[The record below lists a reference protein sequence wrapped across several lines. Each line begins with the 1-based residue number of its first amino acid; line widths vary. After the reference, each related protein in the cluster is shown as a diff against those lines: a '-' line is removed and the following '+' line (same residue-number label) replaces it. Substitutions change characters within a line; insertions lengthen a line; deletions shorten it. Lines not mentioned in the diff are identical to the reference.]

1 MNLDKALQEVDGELI
16 KVLDIHPGGEGTYP
30 TAIVVV
36 KRNAPLHPYV
46 VWRAVD
52 SIRDGQPAH
61 FQSGNYCETL
71 EEALQ
76 DTRKA

>member
-1 MNLDKALQEVDGELI
+1 MNLDEALRQVDGELV

-36 KRNAPLHPYV
+36 KRNTELHPYV
-46 VWRAVD
+46 TWRAVD
-52 SIRDGQPAH
+52 SSRDGLPAH

>member
-1 MNLDKALQEVDGELI
+1 MILDKALQEVDGELI

-52 SIRDGQPAH
+52 SSRDGQPAH

-76 DTRKA
+76 DLRKA